1 MTQAKLN
8 KMKLMPNLSF
18 ERYMKAVD
26 KVLIAVCGLDHQDL
40 ADCAW
45 YDSYET
51 YKESGCTGLDVIEIA
66 SEYNEEILNLI

>member
-1 MTQAKLN
+1 MTRKKLSTL
-8 KMKLMPNLSF
+8 KLKENLSF
-18 ERYMKAVD
+18 EAYMRGVD
-26 KVLIAVCGLDHQDL
+26 KVLVMICGLDHQDL

-51 YKESGCTGLDVIEIA
+51 YQESGCNGLDILEIA